1 MRKVFLKMTMKSLR
15 YDARSGRN
23 VARASHYGQCIG
35 ANTYPLEQSRKKE
48 ESMRTCSHWTAAAVL
63 LGTLACLSTAAVAQS
78 YPTKPVR
85 ILVGFAPG
93 GGTDIMARAV
103 AAKLGESMK
112 QQFIVENRPGANA
125 NLAAKLAAESPADGY
140 TILFMSVAHIMSK
153 PVYKNLGYDIERD
166 LTPITVVSDVSNVL
180 AAHPSL
186 PARTVK
192 ELVALARSK
201 PGELTYA
208 TSGVASPEHFAGEL
222 FKMMTKTNL
231 LMVPYKGGGPIAID
245 LVAGHVI
252 TSFSTMPPIIPHIR
266 ANRVRAIAV
275 TKEKRASVLPDVPT
289 IAETVP
295 GYAMSTWYG
304 AVAPAKTPRDIV
316 VRLNQE
322 MVKALALPD
331 VKERLASLGAEIVA
345 SSPDETAAFFRTEL
359 AKYTKVA
366 EAAKIRAE

>member
-1 MRKVFLKMTMKSLR
+1 MASIQTRTVITASL
-15 YDARSGRN
+15 
-23 VARASHYGQCIG
+23 
-35 ANTYPLEQSRKKE
+35 L
-48 ESMRTCSHWTAAAVL
+48 AA
-63 LGTLACLSTAAVAQS
+63 LACASGAAMAQS
-78 YPTKPVR
+78 TSTGPGQVYPVRPVR

-103 AAKLGESMK
+103 AAKLSESMK

-125 NLAAKLAAESPADGY
+125 NLAAKLAAEAPADGY
-140 TILFMSVAHIMSK
+140 TLLFMSVAHIMSK

-166 LTPITVVSDVSNVL
+166 LTPITVVSEVSNVL

-186 PARTVK
+186 PAKTVK
-192 ELVALARSK
+192 DVIALARAK

-208 TSGVASPEHFAGEL
+208 TSGVASPEHFAGEM
-222 FKMMTKTNL
+222 FKMMTKTDM
-231 LMVPYKGGGPIAID
+231 LMVPYKGGGPIAIA
-245 LVAGHVI
+245 LVAGHVT
-252 TSFSTMPPIIPHIR
+252 TSFSTMPPIIPHVR
-266 ANRVRAIAV
+266 TGRVRAIAV
-275 TKEKRASVLPDVPT
+275 TRAKRAAVLPDVPT

-316 VRLNQE
+316 VRLNHE

-331 VKERLASLGAEIVA
+331 VKERLASLGADIVA
-345 SSPDETAAFFRTEL
+345 SSPEQTAAFFKSEL

-366 EAAKIRAE
+366 HEANIHAD

>member
-1 MRKVFLKMTMKSLR
+1 MTSI
-15 YDARSGRN
+15 
-23 VARASHYGQCIG
+23 H
-35 ANTYPLEQSRKKE
+35 T
-48 ESMRTCSHWTAAAVL
+48 
-63 LGTLACLSTAAVAQS
+63 STAITALLLAALGCVSGGVMAQA

-103 AAKLGESMK
+103 AAKMTESMK

-125 NLAAKLAAESPADGY
+125 NLAAKLAADAPADGY

-166 LTPITVVSDVSNVL
+166 LTPITVVSEVSNVL

-186 PARTVK
+186 PAKTVK
-192 ELVALARSK
+192 EVIALARAK

-208 TSGVASPEHFAGEL
+208 TAGVGSPEHFAGEML
-222 FKMMTKTNL
+222 KMMTRTNL

-245 LVAGHVI
+245 LVAGHVM
-252 TSFSTMPPIIPHIR
+252 TSFSTMPPIIPHVR
-266 ANRVRAIAV
+266 AGRVRAVAV
-275 TKEKRASVLPDVPT
+275 TKDKRAAVLPDVPT

-304 AVAPAKTPRDIV
+304 AVAPARTPRDIV
-316 VRLNQE
+316 ARLNQE
-322 MVKALALPD
+322 MLKALAVPE
-331 VKERLASLGAEIVA
+331 VKERLASLGADIVA
-345 SSPDETAAFFRTEL
+345 SSPEQTAAFFKSEL

-366 EAAKIRAE
+366 QAANIRAE

>member
-1 MRKVFLKMTMKSLR
+1 MRFTRTRTAIAALL
-15 YDARSGRN
+15 SG
-23 VARASHYGQCIG
+23 
-35 ANTYPLEQSRKKE
+35 
-48 ESMRTCSHWTAAAVL
+48 AAACSS
-63 LGTLACLSTAAVAQS
+63 GAAIAQA
-78 YPTKPVR
+78 YPAKPVR

-93 GGTDIMARAV
+93 GGTDIMARTV
-103 AAKLGESMK
+103 AAKLSESMK

-125 NLAAKLAAESPADGY
+125 NLAAKLAAEAPADGY
-140 TILFMSVAHIMSK
+140 TLLFMSVAHIMSK

-186 PARTVK
+186 PAKTVK
-192 ELVALARSK
+192 ELIALARAK

-208 TSGVASPEHFAGEL
+208 TSGVASPEHFAGEM

-266 ANRVRAIAV
+266 AARVRAIAV
-275 TKEKRASVLPDVPT
+275 TKEKRAAVLPDVPT
-289 IAETVP
+289 IGETVP
-295 GYAMSTWYG
+295 GYVMSTWYG
-304 AVAPAKTPRDIV
+304 AVAPARTPRDIV
-316 VRLNQE
+316 LRLNQE

-331 VKERLASLGAEIVA
+331 VKERMASLGAEIVA
-345 SSPDETAAFFRTEL
+345 TSPDQTVAFFKSEL

>member
-1 MRKVFLKMTMKSLR
+1 MKAEGR
-15 YDARSGRN
+15 RQKSGGIGFSN
-23 VARASHYGQCIG
+23 FILHPSSFILGCVIAASAAMAQP
-35 ANTYPLEQSRKKE
+35 YP
-48 ESMRTCSHWTAAAVL
+48 V
-63 LGTLACLSTAAVAQS
+63 
-78 YPTKPVR
+78 KPVR

-103 AAKLGESMK
+103 AAKLSESMK
-112 QQFIVENRPGANA
+112 QQFVVENRPGANA
-125 NLAAKLAAESPADGY
+125 NLAAKLVADAPADGY

-166 LTPITVVSDVSNVL
+166 HTPITVVSEVSNVL

-192 ELVALARSK
+192 EVIAAARAK
-201 PGELTYA
+201 PGEITYA
-208 TSGVASPEHFAGEL
+208 TSGVGSPEHFAGEM

-231 LMVPYKGGGPIAID
+231 LPVPYKGGGPIAID
-245 LVAGHVI
+245 LMAGHVM

-266 ANRVRAIAV
+266 AGRVRAVAV
-275 TKEKRASVLPDVPT
+275 TTAKRAPVLPDVPA

-304 AVAPAKTPRDIV
+304 ATAPAKTPREIV

-322 MVKALALPD
+322 ILKALAAPD
-331 VKERLASLGAEIVA
+331 VKERLASLGADIVA
-345 SSPDETAAFFRTEL
+345 TSPEETAAIFKADL

-366 EAAKIRAE
+366 NAANIRAD